1 MDAPITTVLLLLLMR
16 YALPH
21 FVGNARAEEILRRY
35 SARHLAE
42 FLKSLI
48 ERFCSAIG
56 IGAGNPS
63 HWARALRGFLFGA
76 GALLPLGE
84 LAAGE
89 IDLPPTDPRDNIYFR
104 ASSAEKW
111 REGAYDVWR
120 LQGDCHVRQGQLNGY
135 GDEAIV
141 WVDRG
146 SGRPGDATKVIV
158 YLEGKVEVTRAEY
171 NQNEGKTVLKDKS
184 WIGRLHTIE
193 DVDFDVPPEAITE
206 SGDHP
211 TIFRRAIAARSGPT
225 KAADAKTPGQTAGY
239 KHTKQQGGAPSE
251 RGPIE
256 TEPALEVGSASG
268 RRLLIAPRGTVRS
281 QLEVIQSPDGSE
293 SVAVIT
299 NGVRIAVEGIGA
311 IGELGGFDP
320 GRIELETDRA
330 VVWTSSA
337 NQLFAMGDN
346 VIDENTPLEFFLDG
360 NIIFRQGDRVIYA
373 KRMYYNVTTKQGVI
387 LAAEMLTP
395 VPEYQ
400 GLLRLKADVIQQ
412 VGEQNFEVY
421 GGAFTSSR
429 LGVPRY
435 WLQSERFSVTDNPR
449 PLVDS
454 ATGQVLV
461 DPQTGEQEVD
471 HVMTARAKNN
481 FVYAGG
487 VPVFYWPFIGT
498 NLETPSYYIR
508 KATVRSDRVFGTQ
521 VYVDLDLYQLLGF
534 ADPPDGTQWSLSTDL
549 LSKRGAALGTDFRY
563 QREDFLG
570 IPGHVG
576 GIFDAWGLRDEG
588 LDNLGFERRDL
599 LPESDFRG
607 RVFANH
613 RQELGDG
620 LQFTG
625 ELGFISDRN
634 FLEQYFE
641 KDWDTQKDELTSLE
655 LKKYYDNQTIG
666 VIGSVRL
673 NDFFMQTEWLPKVDH
688 YLIGQPLFTDR
699 INWTAH
705 TNVGYANLKTASEPL
720 NPVEQAVFDPL
731 PYEVPSE
738 GLRAATRH
746 ELNFPIDLGPVRVA
760 PYLLGE
766 AAHWG
771 EDLNGD
777 DMDRLY
783 GQAGVR
789 MSLPFTSV
797 DPEARS
803 QLFNVN
809 GLAHTIMFNADA
821 FYADANEDLTDLPLY
836 DQIDDDA
843 QEHFRRRL
851 KFQTFGLPAGTP
863 VPARF
868 DERFFA
874 VRSNLQGNVTSPST
888 EIAEDLQMV
897 RLGVNQ
903 RWQTK
908 RGLPGRERI
917 IDWITLDAGISY
929 FPEPDRDNFG
939 EDVGMATYDFRW
951 HVGDRVTL
959 LSDGF
964 ADVFSDGL
972 KTVSIGGLITR
983 PENGEFYL
991 GYRQIEGPI
1000 SSQIVTAAVGY
1011 RLTEKWAAHASTAID
1026 FGETGNIGQNFV
1038 LTRVGESL
1046 LMSIGMNVDSSR
1058 NNVGFTFNLE
1068 PRFLPRSR
1076 YSRIG
1081 GVPIAPAGM
1090 NGLE

>member
-1 MDAPITTVLLLLLMR
+1 M
-16 YALPH
+16 
-21 FVGNARAEEILRRY
+21 LRRLPGRNV
-35 SARHLAE
+35 ADQ
-42 FLKSLI
+42 LKTLF
-48 ERFCSAIG
+48 EHFCRAVG
-56 IGAGNPS
+56 IGAGSPS
-63 HWARALRGFLFGA
+63 HWARTLRGLLFGA
-76 GALLPLGE
+76 GAFFPLGE
-84 LAAGE
+84 LAAQE
-89 IDLPPTDPRDNIYFR
+89 IDLPPTDPRDGVHFR
-104 ASSAEKW
+104 ATSAEKW

-120 LQGDCHVRQGQLNGY
+120 LRGDCHVRQGQLNGY
-135 GDEAIV
+135 GDEAVV

-146 SGRPGDATKVIV
+146 TGREGDATKVIV
-158 YLEGKVEVTRAEY
+158 YLEGKVEVVRTEFGRSQGE
-171 NQNEGKTVLKDKS
+171 TVLKDKS

-193 DVDFDVPPEAITE
+193 DVDFDVPEEATID
-206 SGDHP
+206 SGDQP
-211 TIFRRAIAARSGPT
+211 TIFRRALAARSGP
-225 KAADAKTPGQTAGY
+225 GYTAGY
-239 KHTKQQGGAPSE
+239 KQTKQIEGSPAAQQPS
-251 RGPIE
+251 
-256 TEPALEVGSASG
+256 PAMELGSSTSG
-268 RRLLIAPRGTVRS
+268 RRLLIAPRGTVRPE
-281 QLEVIQSPDGSE
+281 LNVIQSPDGSE

-311 IGELGGFDP
+311 VQQLGGFDP

-337 NQLFAMGDN
+337 NQFFAMGDN
-346 VIDENTPLEFFLDG
+346 VIDETTPLEFFLDG

-387 LAAEMLTP
+387 LGAEMLTP

-412 VGEQNFEVY
+412 IGEQNFEVY

-429 LGVPRY
+429 MGVPRY

-449 PLVDS
+449 PLVDP
-454 ATGQVLV
+454 ATGQPLV

-534 ADPPDGTQWSLSTDL
+534 AEPPDGTQWTLSTDL

-563 QREDFLG
+563 NREDFFG

-576 GIFDAWGLRDEG
+576 GILDIWGLQDNG

-599 LPESDFRG
+599 IPESNIRG
-607 RVFANH
+607 RAFLNH

-620 LQFTG
+620 LQFTAEVG
-625 ELGFISDRN
+625 YITDRN

-641 KDWDTQKDELTSLE
+641 KDWDTGKDESTSIE
-655 LKKYYDNQTIG
+655 LKKYFDNQSIG
-666 VIGSVRL
+666 VLAGARV
-673 NDFFMQTEWLPKVDH
+673 NDFFMQSDWLPKLD
-688 YLIGQPLFTDR
+688 YYMLGQPVFTDR
-699 INWTAH
+699 INFSMHATGAYAH
-705 TNVGYANLKTASEPL
+705 LHTASEPL
-720 NPVEQAVFDPL
+720 NPVEQAVFDHL
-731 PYEVPSE
+731 PYEVDRE
-738 GLRAATRH
+738 GARAGIRP
-746 ELNFPIDLGPVRVA
+746 EVSVPLDLGPVRFT
-760 PYLLGE
+760 PYALGE
-766 AAHWG
+766 VAYWG
-771 EDLNGD
+771 EDINAD
-777 DMDRLY
+777 DMTRLY

-789 MSLPFTSV
+789 ASLPFTSV
-797 DPEARS
+797 DREAQS

-809 GLAHTIMFNADA
+809 GIAHTVMFTADA
-821 FYADANEDLTDLPLY
+821 MYADANQDVTDLPLY
-836 DQIDDDA
+836 EQIDDDA

-863 VPARF
+863 VPPRF

-874 VRSNLQGNVTSPST
+874 VRSNLQGNVTSPSM
-888 EIAEDLQMV
+888 EIADDLELV

-917 IDWITLDAGISY
+917 VDWITLDAGLSF
-929 FPEPDRDNFG
+929 FPDADRDNFG
-939 EDVGMATYDFRW
+939 EELGMATYDFRW

-964 ADVFSDGL
+964 ADIFTDGL
-972 KTVSIGGLITR
+972 KTVSVGGLITR

-1026 FGETGNIGQNFV
+1026 FGETGNIGQNFAI
-1038 LTRVGESL
+1038 TRVGESL
-1046 LMSIGMNVDSSR
+1046 LMSFGMNLDSSR

-1076 YSRIG
+1076 YSRVG
-1081 GVPIAPAGM
+1081 GVPIAPAGVT
-1090 NGLE
+1090 GLE